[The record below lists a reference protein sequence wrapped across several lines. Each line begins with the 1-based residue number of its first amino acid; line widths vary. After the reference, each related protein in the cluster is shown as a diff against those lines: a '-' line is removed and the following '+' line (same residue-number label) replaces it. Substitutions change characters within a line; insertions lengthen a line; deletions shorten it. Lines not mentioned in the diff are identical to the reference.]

1 MEREQDI
8 ISLEAAPTLA
18 HAFHERVLRT
28 PDQVAWRDWRDW
40 RWTDHTWAESQAEV
54 ALWQHAMQAD
64 GLQPGER
71 IAILCSNRWEWVLC
85 DQAAQGLGLVSV
97 PLYTNDRAENIGWIL
112 KDAGVRW
119 LFLEKAEHWERLQE
133 IRDRLGTLTRIV
145 TGERVEDELPNVIDL
160 DAWLTPART
169 LPTPPEYVLDPG
181 APGSLAGIVYTSG
194 TTGRPK
200 GVMLC
205 HHNIL
210 WEIHAALQQVPVYPQ
225 DMLLSFLPLS
235 HTLERTAGYYL
246 PIVAGTPVTFSRGIP
261 QLADDLAMVKPTLMI
276 SVPRIFERVYG
287 RISARVD
294 EGSVLKQWLF
304 HEAVKLGWRRFE
316 WQQGRARWTPGL
328 LLHPLLDH
336 LVGRKIRE
344 RLGGRLRFTVC
355 GGAALGEDVARLF
368 IGLGVPI
375 LQGYGLTETSPVIA
389 VNTLEDNLP
398 VSVGR
403 ALPGIEV
410 RTGENNELLTR
421 SPAVML
427 GYWNNPEATARI
439 IDDEGWLHTGDQV
452 AIDEQGHIRI
462 TGRIKE
468 IIVLSNGEK
477 VPPADMENAIALDE
491 LIDQVMV
498 IGEGRPY
505 LSALVVP
512 NPEALEK
519 VAREL
524 HLDPA
529 NQAIYDDEY
538 LREVLMEH
546 IEERTRDF
554 PGYARIRQIA
564 ILDHPWI
571 PDNGLMTPTLKLRRD
586 RILQQC
592 HDLMENLYA
601 GH

>member
-18 HAFHERVLRT
+18 HAFHELVLRT

-40 RWTDHTWAESQAEV
+40 RDGRWTDHTWAESQAEV

-181 APGSLAGIVYTSG
+181 APGSLATIVYTSG

-200 GVMLC
+200 GMMLC

-210 WEIHAALQQVPVYPQ
+210 WDIHAALQQVPVYPQ

-287 RISARVD
+287 RISAKVD

-328 LLHPLLDH
+328 LLHAPAARPP
-336 LVGRKIRE
+336 GRSQDS
-344 RLGGRLRFTVC
+344 
-355 GGAALGEDVARLF
+355 GA
-368 IGLGVPI
+368 
-375 LQGYGLTETSPVIA
+375 
-389 VNTLEDNLP
+389 
-398 VSVGR
+398 
-403 ALPGIEV
+403 PG
-410 RTGENNELLTR
+410 R
-421 SPAVML
+421 SPALHRVWRCRPGRGRSAAVHRSGGAHSARL
-427 GYWNNPEATARI
+427 WAHRDQPGDCSQHPGGQPAGQRRPRPARHRGADGREQRTAHPQSGCDAR
-439 IDDEGWLHTGDQV
+439 LL
-452 AIDEQGHIRI
+452 EQPRGHRAYH
-462 TGRIKE
+462 R
-468 IIVLSNGEK
+468 
-477 VPPADMENAIALDE
+477 
-491 LIDQVMV
+491 
-498 IGEGRPY
+498 
-505 LSALVVP
+505 
-512 NPEALEK
+512 
-519 VAREL
+519 
-524 HLDPA
+524 
-529 NQAIYDDEY
+529 
-538 LREVLMEH
+538 
-546 IEERTRDF
+546 
-554 PGYARIRQIA
+554 
-564 ILDHPWI
+564 
-571 PDNGLMTPTLKLRRD
+571 
-586 RILQQC
+586 
-592 HDLMENLYA
+592 
-601 GH
+601 